1 MYCVSGI
8 AEHEVPDRRTQVGS
22 AAPPSSGQR
31 NVLWNLR
38 STTLPGIP
46 WCRVGSSSC
55 NRSAAPVVFR
65 SWCAQLKN
73 WSNTKSCTE
82 CNVARQTPLHNLPS
96 MRGAVLNCRI
106 VKVLILLMV
115 IIPTPA
121 RSHANFV
128 HGPSLA
134 GTRIRDILD
143 EPDPDDTGDCLSLGE
158 LDIVFRTGN
167 DGPPNVGVVLTDPR
181 GRRIGFDPLIKH
193 AWQALPVAQGD
204 ISCDDPGNTNTCRGI
219 VQVCGPISGTYKLEV
234 IALKTTAYSVSILAR
249 SKEVLDG
256 NSLQSHFSKTDLN
269 NLAIR
274 KQSREIVLLQYSR
287 DPGEN
292 VTARLQR
299 GDESLSRL
307 SSSD

>member
-1 MYCVSGI
+1 
-8 AEHEVPDRRTQVGS
+8 
-22 AAPPSSGQR
+22 
-31 NVLWNLR
+31 
-38 STTLPGIP
+38 
-46 WCRVGSSSC
+46 
-55 NRSAAPVVFR
+55 
-65 SWCAQLKN
+65 
-73 WSNTKSCTE
+73 
-82 CNVARQTPLHNLPS
+82 

-106 VKVLILLMV
+106 VKILTLLMV

-121 RSHANFV
+121 RSHANFADV
-128 HGPSLA
+128 PSLA
-134 GTRIRDILD
+134 GTRIRDVLD
-143 EPDPDDTGDCLSLGE
+143 EPDPDDNGDCLSLGE

-167 DGPPNVGVVLTDPR
+167 DGPPNVGIVLTDPR

-193 AWQALPVAQGD
+193 AWQALPIAQGD
-204 ISCDDPGNTNTCRGI
+204 INCDDLGRTNTCRGI
-219 VQVCGPISGTYKLEV
+219 VQVCGPIGGTYKLEV
-234 IALKTTAYSVSILAR
+234 IALKTTAYSVSVLGR

-256 NSLQSHFSKTDLN
+256 NSLQSHVSKTDLN

-274 KQSREIVLLQYSR
+274 KQPREIVLLQYSR

>member
-1 MYCVSGI
+1 
-8 AEHEVPDRRTQVGS
+8 
-22 AAPPSSGQR
+22 
-31 NVLWNLR
+31 
-38 STTLPGIP
+38 
-46 WCRVGSSSC
+46 
-55 NRSAAPVVFR
+55 
-65 SWCAQLKN
+65 
-73 WSNTKSCTE
+73 
-82 CNVARQTPLHNLPS
+82 

-106 VKVLILLMV
+106 VKILTLLMV

-128 HGPSLA
+128 HVPSLA
-134 GTRIRDILD
+134 DTRIRDILD

-204 ISCDDPGNTNTCRGI
+204 INCDDLGRTNTCRGI

-234 IALKTTAYSVSILAR
+234 IALKTTAYSVSVLGR